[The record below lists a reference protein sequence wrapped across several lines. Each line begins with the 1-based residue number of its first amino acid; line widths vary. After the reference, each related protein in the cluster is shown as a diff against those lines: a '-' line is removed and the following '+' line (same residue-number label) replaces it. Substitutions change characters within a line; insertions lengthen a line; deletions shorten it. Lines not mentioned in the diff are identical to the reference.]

1 MLTRYTIG
9 KIGTIHLPPFP
20 APKYH
25 TYIVPPHASLARRLL
40 LHYFYTDRIIMAG
53 PFEVGT
59 VLMPLYAIAS
69 WYGLYAYGES
79 GRHLLPVAVV
89 GWVWAGINIARTR
102 RLDLGIFTFLLVVI
116 AASYERRYGLG
127 RATKLALTSS
137 SVLVAANYSLVIAFW
152 GEISRDLARVK
163 SQAWMNVFW
172 GYCATMPAY
181 WACVVARNH
190 LRGGE
195 TDGSYTPIS
204 A

>member
-1 MLTRYTIG
+1 
-9 KIGTIHLPPFP
+9 
-20 APKYH
+20 
-25 TYIVPPHASLARRLL
+25 
-40 LHYFYTDRIIMAG
+40 MAG
-53 PFEVGT
+53 PFEGGT

-79 GRHLLPVAVV
+79 GRHILPVAVV

-127 RATKLALTSS
+127 RATKLALSSS

-163 SQAWMNVFW
+163 SHAWMNVFW
-172 GYCATMPAY
+172 GYCATMTVY
-181 WACVVARNH
+181 WACVAARNH

-195 TDGSYTPIS
+195 TDGSYAPIS